1 MDEEEFEHNFEP
13 SFDDVKDLARAIR
26 LGDRDEA
33 ESILDR
39 MVGADD
45 VLREAVSQ
53 GRYSTATRKA
63 A

>member
-1 MDEEEFEHNFEP
+1 MDENELH
-13 SFDDVKDLARAIR
+13 FDDVKDLAQAIR
-26 LGDRDEA
+26 LGDQVQA

-39 MVGADD
+39 IVDD
-45 VLREAVSQ
+45 QPNASALREAVSQ

>member
-1 MDEEEFEHNFEP
+1 MDENELH
-13 SFDDVKDLARAIR
+13 FDDVKDLAQAIR
-26 LGDRDEA
+26 LGDQAQA

-39 MVGADD
+39 IVDD
-45 VLREAVSQ
+45 QPNASALREAVSQ